1 MTEDEKPEAT
11 RRIAA
16 LEGDQEKKAALILE
30 AQAIEAAAVGPH
42 VGLWPGTGDRL
53 RACLRQHDH
62 GGSDVEPGPECRVWV
77 TEDLW
82 IRHLQ

>member
-1 MTEDEKPEAT
+1 MEDIREKM
-11 RRIAA
+11 
-16 LEGDQEKKAALILE
+16 AALILE

-42 VGLWPGTGDRL
+42 VGLWPGVGDRL

-62 GGSDVEPGPECRVWV
+62 GGSDLEPGPECRVWV